1 MIKILLDTMGGDH
14 PEENIK
20 GYELI
25 KGKYDDLEVVMV
37 KDNTPSESL
46 KSAYEALKGSD
57 EYSGLISM
65 GETREVIIGA
75 MNYIGLKPG
84 VIRPVIC
91 PILPTITGGYVGL
104 CDSGAIVNVTPE
116 HMLQYAIL
124 GSEFMRRACNI
135 ENPRVALLNIGV
147 EEEKGDPLHKEA
159 FKLLKACDEINFVG
173 NIEARDFQTGNY
185 DLVVSDGFSGN
196 IMLKAIEGIN
206 EIIIKLFGQYL
217 PKEAEIMNYR
227 NYAGAAVL
235 GTNKLIMKV
244 HGFGDARAIARAIE
258 QAYFMAKNN

>member
-1 MIKILLDTMGGDH
+1 MGGDH
-14 PEENIK
+14 PEENEK
-20 GYELI
+20 AYDLI
-25 KGKYDDLEVVMV
+25 NGKYEDLEVVMV
-37 KDNTPSESL
+37 KGDNPSDSL
-46 KSAYEALKGSD
+46 KTAYEALKDG
-57 EYSGLISM
+57 EKYGGLVTM
-65 GETREVIIGA
+65 GETRDVIIGA

-84 VIRPVIC
+84 IIRPVIC
-91 PILPTITGGYVGL
+91 PILPTITDGFVGL

-116 HMLQYAIL
+116 HLLQYAIL
-124 GSEFMRRACNI
+124 GSEFMEKACNI
-135 ENPRVALLNIGV
+135 KNPRVALLNIGV
-147 EEEKGDPLHKEA
+147 EEEKGDELHREA
-159 FKLLKACDEINFVG
+159 YKLLKACDKINFLG
-173 NIEARDFQTGNY
+173 NVEPREFQTGGY

-206 EIIIKLFGQYL
+206 EIILKLFGQYL

-258 QAYFMAKNN
+258 QAYNMEKNRL